1 MLLAVTMDTLRI
13 FLLLASVLLSCGQG
27 AVGDVIAC
35 SCAGCYL
42 LARNEVPPTKFP
54 PYTKMCLKR
63 DSSASLQITYKDLTR
78 CLLAC
83 WKSKFDIQWSVF
95 WEMQMTFLVH
105 RICSCAE
112 YLHCVQVLWHMD
124 KENNLFVGGHKTANQ
139 LERTHGIIYS
149 VEIFIIFLHV
159 RRDFLVWLV
168 IFFFP
173 QADH

>member
-1 MLLAVTMDTLRI
+1 
-13 FLLLASVLLSCGQG
+13 
-27 AVGDVIAC
+27 
-35 SCAGCYL
+35 
-42 LARNEVPPTKFP
+42 
-54 PYTKMCLKR
+54 
-63 DSSASLQITYKDLTR
+63 
-78 CLLAC
+78 
-83 WKSKFDIQWSVF
+83 
-95 WEMQMTFLVH
+95 MQMTFLVH